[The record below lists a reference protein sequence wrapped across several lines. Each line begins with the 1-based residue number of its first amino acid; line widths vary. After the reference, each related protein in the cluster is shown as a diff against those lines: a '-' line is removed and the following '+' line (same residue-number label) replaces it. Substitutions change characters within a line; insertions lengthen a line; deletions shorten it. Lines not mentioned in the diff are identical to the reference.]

1 MLNFKQSLTI
11 AAGVAGAFAFGATN
25 VSADTT
31 NAVNASTDYV
41 VQSGDTLN
49 KLSSKF
55 NVTVDS
61 IVNNNNITDANLIVV
76 GQHLSF
82 AEKAKT
88 VESNNQPAVAQPVAP
103 AAPVQAPVQQQQQAA
118 APVQQAPVAVAKT
131 QTTTTST
138 GSESSA
144 LSSLIARESSG
155 NVNATNG
162 QYYGIGQLSPQARA
176 QYGGNSTDYNDQLNA
191 MKSYISARYGSAENA
206 WAHSQSNGW
215 Y

>member
-88 VESNNQPAVAQPVAP
+88 VETNNQPAVAP
-103 AAPVQAPVQQQQQAA
+103 AAPVQAPVQQQQAA

-162 QYYGIGQLSPQARA
+162 QYYGIGKLSPKARA

>member
-88 VESNNQPAVAQPVAP
+88 VETNNQPAVAP
-103 AAPVQAPVQQQQQAA
+103 AAPVQAPVQQQQAA

-206 WAHSQSNGW
+206 WAHSQSSGW

>member
-31 NAVNASTDYV
+31 NAVNASPDYV

-88 VESNNQPAVAQPVAP
+88 VETNNQPAVAP
-103 AAPVQAPVQQQQQAA
+103 AAPVQAPVQQQQAA

-138 GSESSA
+138 GSESSE